1 MARPVDGMFRAGQ
14 ISSKEWARLS
24 MTANGKGGKTK
35 GKMAPFEQKT
45 KDEGTV
51 GQNRSVAG
59 TGSRHINGPKQGM
72 GTAAKGAGSPS
83 RAGGVHGNNSSTTS
97 RAINEK
103 QKPNFPGQG
112 PGRAR
117 KTYSA
122 QQPAS
127 TNSSHMG
134 KDSMYGGPSRRAE
147 KPMRLSK
154 VQTGGAKF

>member
-35 GKMAPFEQKT
+35 GKMANFEAKK
-45 KDEGTV
+45 KDEG
-51 GQNRSVAG
+51 GAHENRAVAG
-59 TGSRHINGPKQGM
+59 TSRRHIDSGKQGM
-72 GTAAKGAGSPS
+72 GTARNAAGPPS
-83 RAGGVHGNNSSTTS
+83 RAGGVHGNNSATTS

-103 QKPNFPGQG
+103 QKPNFPRQG
-112 PGRAR
+112 AGKAR
-117 KTYSA
+117 KTLSA

-134 KDSMYGGPSRRAE
+134 KDSMYGGPNRRAE
-147 KPMRLSK
+147 APMRLGK
-154 VQTGGAKF
+154 VQTGGSKF